1 LKLEAKSMH
10 RSSKT
15 SRACAALALA
25 ATLAGCNG
33 KSDPTKENFTQA
45 VQKHL
50 DAIDPVCVVSGP
62 VPFDLPDL
70 QTYTEKQA
78 DALVKVGLLAKEP
91 IRVMESGRMLPGFH
105 YSLTDEGKKAYR
117 PSTPPAGSEL
127 CGGRSQ
133 VQAITWSSSVPDK
146 AEIGTTV
153 DVRYTA
159 KLIDRPRWDDEAL
172 LGPMHIE
179 LISTTND
186 MYNGENFL
194 ELTND
199 GWAVKQTPG
208 WR

>member
-1 LKLEAKSMH
+1 MASTVTTNLKVEANSMY
-10 RSSKT
+10 RSSNI
-15 SRACAALALA
+15 SRACAVPTLVVVLA
-25 ATLAGCNG
+25 ACNS

-78 DALVKVGLLAKEP
+78 DTLVKVGLLAKEP
-91 IRVMESGRMLPGFH
+91 TRVMESGRMLPGFH

-117 PSTPPAGSEL
+117 PANPAAGSAL
-127 CGGRSQ
+127 CGGKSQ
-133 VQAITWSSSVPDK
+133 VQMITWSSSVPDK
-146 AEIGTTV
+146 AEVGTTV

-172 LGPMHIE
+172 LGPMYWTG
-179 LISTTND
+179 LISS
-186 MYNGENFL
+186 
-194 ELTND
+194 
-199 GWAVKQTPG
+199 Q
-208 WR
+208 